1 MERQRPESIVP
12 GHVTVPTSRE
22 EEVWYERLRAASLK
36 TKKKH
41 KHHDDTDDEAE
52 YEVHRTL
59 EPPSSDMNVTPLIDV
74 LLVLL
79 IIFMAALPLTQRGQD
94 INLPPEVNTLQKPPP
109 DDTQVVV
116 EYTADH
122 QISINKQATTLEGL
136 TPALRTLYENRTDK
150 TIFVNADGS
159 LRYGEVVQI
168 IDAAIGV
175 GLRVGI
181 VTEGMKT
188 EAQGKKGG

>member
-1 MERQRPESIVP
+1 MERRPDSIVP
-12 GHVTVPTSRE
+12 SHAGAPTSPE
-22 EEVWYERLRAASLK
+22 EAGWYERLRAAS
-36 TKKKH
+36 TKKEKTH
-41 KHHDDTDDEAE
+41 KHHDETDEED
-52 YEVHRTL
+52 YRVRRVL

-94 INLPPEVNTLQKPPP
+94 INLPPEVNTLNKPPP

-116 EYTADH
+116 EYTADRR
-122 QISINKQATTLEGL
+122 ISINKQATTLEGL
-136 TPALRTLYENRTDK
+136 APALRTLYENRTDK
-150 TIFVNADGS
+150 TIFVNADGG

-168 IDAAIGV
+168 IDAAIGI

-181 VTEGMKT
+181 VTEGMKS
-188 EAQGKKGG
+188 EAQTKKGG

>member
-1 MERQRPESIVP
+1 MV
-12 GHVTVPTSRE
+12 
-22 EEVWYERLRAASLK
+22 K
-36 TKKKH
+36 TKH
-41 KHHDDTDDEAE
+41 KHHDETDETDFRVA
-52 YEVHRTL
+52 RTL

-79 IIFMAALPLTQRGQD
+79 VIFMAALPLTQRGQD
-94 INLPPEVNTLQKPPP
+94 INLPPEVNTLNKPPP

-116 EYTADH
+116 EYTASH
-122 QISINKQATTLEGL
+122 QLSINRQATTLEGL
-136 TPALRTLYENRTDK
+136 TPALRSIYENRTDK
-150 TIFVNADGS
+150 TIFVNADGG

-168 IDAAIGV
+168 IDAAIGL

-188 EAQGKKGG
+188 EAQGRKGG

>member
-1 MERQRPESIVP
+1 MRTRGSSPGGSSSYQR
-12 GHVTVPTSRE
+12 
-22 EEVWYERLRAASLK
+22 
-36 TKKKH
+36 
-41 KHHDDTDDEAE
+41 
-52 YEVHRTL
+52 
-59 EPPSSDMNVTPLIDV
+59 PPSS
-74 LLVLL
+74 
-79 IIFMAALPLTQRGQD
+79 LPLT
-94 INLPPEVNTLQKPPP
+94 PT
-109 DDTQVVV
+109 
-116 EYTADH
+116 
-122 QISINKQATTLEGL
+122 
-136 TPALRTLYENRTDK
+136 LRTLYENRADK

>member
-1 MERQRPESIVP
+1 MEKRRPDSIVP
-12 GHVTVPTSRE
+12 SGTGSPTSPE
-22 EEVWYERLRAASLK
+22 EASWHERLRAASLAK
-36 TKKKH
+36 PKKH
-41 KHHDDTDDEAE
+41 KHHDETDDEAE
-52 YEVHRTL
+52 YEVHRVL
-59 EPPSSDMNVTPLIDV
+59 QPPSSDMNVTPLIDV

-79 IIFMAALPLTQRGQD
+79 IIFMATLPLTQRGQD

-122 QISINKQATTLEGL
+122 RISINKQATTLEGL
-136 TPALRTLYENRTDK
+136 APALRTIYENRTDK

-159 LRYGEVVQI
+159 LRYGEVVQV
-168 IDAAIGV
+168 IDAAIGL

-188 EAQGKKGG
+188 EAQGKKGS

>member
-1 MERQRPESIVP
+1 MERDRPESIVP
-12 GHVTVPTSRE
+12 SHVAVPTSRE
-22 EEVWYERLRAASLK
+22 EADWYERLRAASLT

>member
-1 MERQRPESIVP
+1 MERNRPESIVP
-12 GHVTVPTSRE
+12 SHAGSPTSPE
-22 EEVWYERLRAASLK
+22 EAHWYERLRAASQAK

-41 KHHDDTDDEAE
+41 KHHDEMDEVE
-52 YEVHRTL
+52 YEVHRVL

-79 IIFMAALPLTQRGQD
+79 IIFMATLPLTQRGQD
-94 INLPPEVNTLQKPPP
+94 INLPPEVNTLVKPPP
-109 DDTQVVV
+109 DDKQVVV

-122 QISINKQATTLEGL
+122 KLSINKQATTLEEL
-136 TPALRTLYENRTDK
+136 TPTLRTLYENRADK

>member
-1 MERQRPESIVP
+1 MERDRPESIVP
-12 GHVTVPTSRE
+12 SHVAVPTSRE
-22 EEVWYERLRAASLK
+22 EEDWHERLRAASLK

-41 KHHDDTDDEAE
+41 KHHDETDDEAE

-94 INLPPEVNTLQKPPP
+94 VNLPPEVNTLQKPPP

-116 EYTADH
+116 EYTADRR
-122 QISINKQATTLEGL
+122 ISINKQATTLEGL

-159 LRYGEVVQI
+159 LRYGEVVPI
-168 IDAAIGV
+168 IDAAIGI

>member
-1 MERQRPESIVP
+1 MATKPD
-12 GHVTVPTSRE
+12 
-22 EEVWYERLRAASLK
+22 

-41 KHHDDTDDEAE
+41 KHHDETDDVEE
-52 YEVHRTL
+52 YQVHRTL
-59 EPPSSDMNVTPLIDV
+59 APPSSDMNVTPLIDV

-94 INLPPEVNTLQKPPP
+94 INLPPEVNTLNKPPP

-122 QISINKQATTLEGL
+122 RLSINKQATTLEGL
-136 TPALRTLYENRTDK
+136 APALRTLYENRTDK
-150 TIFVNADGS
+150 TIFVNADAG

-168 IDAAIGV
+168 IDAAIGI

-188 EAQGKKGG
+188 EAQSKKGG